1 MGKQV
6 RRLLSKPANDHFQ
19 SLKARELR
27 RERNFCIT
35 QKLSTHFWNR
45 APHNEQ
51 ITYAQRVKLTSPEP
65 LQVRNPCSI
74 HPEYQQ
80 ATLTTVVFLGMLL
93 SSSIW
98 GILADKYGRRTILVV
113 SIRDRIASL
122 KSQNHS

>member
-1 MGKQV
+1 M
-6 RRLLSKPANDHFQ
+6 
-19 SLKARELR
+19 
-27 RERNFCIT
+27 
-35 QKLSTHFWNR
+35 
-45 APHNEQ
+45 
-51 ITYAQRVKLTSPEP
+51 
-65 LQVRNPCSI
+65 

-122 KSQNHS
+122 KSQTTFDSYYIATKREHSWVKCVCIWILEDSHLWFFMLVL